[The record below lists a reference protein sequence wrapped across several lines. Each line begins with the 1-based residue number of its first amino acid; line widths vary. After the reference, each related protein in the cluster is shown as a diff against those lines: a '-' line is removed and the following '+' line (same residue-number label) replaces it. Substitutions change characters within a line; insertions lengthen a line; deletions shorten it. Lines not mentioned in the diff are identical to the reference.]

1 MNSLL
6 RDSVVLRSANFSQR
20 GCGTLAQ
27 EPGGGSTW
35 DLCNLLVM
43 NLLHRGGSVQL
54 PNLEA
59 EERKVPQRQRESKS
73 HIALSLAKSL
83 IEMRHC
89 IELERE
95 RERER
100 ESAQCQ
106 YRYPACYMEG
116 ISRKRTPGI
125 NKCIKW
131 DLEIL
136 LRSECV
142 RARSKMWPRQFWH
155 SRSSPAASTSIAE

>member
-1 MNSLL
+1 M
-6 RDSVVLRSANFSQR
+6 
-20 GCGTLAQ
+20 
-27 EPGGGSTW
+27 
-35 DLCNLLVM
+35 
-43 NLLHRGGSVQL
+43 

-100 ESAQCQ
+100 GRERVLNVNTDIPRVIWRGFRGSAH
-106 YRYPACYMEG
+106 PE
-116 ISRKRTPGI
+116 
-125 NKCIKW
+125 
-131 DLEIL
+131 
-136 LRSECV
+136 
-142 RARSKMWPRQFWH
+142 
-155 SRSSPAASTSIAE
+155 